1 MFFVSLFDHC
11 FVKVRLCLAKYE
23 QHPLHQS
30 SIICPKITT
39 HYEVV
44 DHHLTPNISNHIA
57 NYQEPMK
64 LNSYKQR
71 SEDATEP
78 EGKMTNNSKITVA
91 ETLPLLL

>member
-23 QHPLHQS
+23 QHPFHQS